1 MLLINLPF
9 KVIKNIL
16 SVASIVVLK
25 MSRSFAQ
32 HRFDS
37 DSRIVQ
43 TLSTENK
50 ERSFIFVGNC
60 EETERSEVFGE
71 IVYSVFYVYR

>member
-1 MLLINLPF
+1 MLLINVTF
-9 KVIKNIL
+9 KLRNMIL
-16 SVASIVVLK
+16 TIASIVVLK

-32 HRFDS
+32 DLFDCA
-37 DSRIVQ
+37 SRIVR
-43 TLSTENK
+43 TRTTESK

-71 IVYSVFYVYR
+71 IVFYVYR